1 MKFQGIKVAVA
12 DLGEESPLPYHHHLI
27 KSRQGKQKKPP
38 PPAPLPLLR
47 SRSGS
52 PLKGIRYPR
61 WEAPIYTWMH
71 GRNMQAL
78 SWWAWHERRR
88 KKKIGVLTG
97 IETMVSRTPGGRFI
111 GHWAT
116 HGEQDHMWTLHEF
129 SLCHACV
136 SFINSPFTSH
146 YQA

>member
-52 PLKGIRYPR
+52 PLKPTPAGRLPYILGCMGETCRR
-61 WEAPIYTWMH
+61 CLDEH
-71 GRNMQAL
+71 GT
-78 SWWAWHERRR
+78 SVGER
-88 KKKIGVLTG
+88 KKS
-97 IETMVSRTPGGRFI
+97 E
-111 GHWAT
+111 
-116 HGEQDHMWTLHEF
+116 
-129 SLCHACV
+129 SL
-136 SFINSPFTSH
+136 
-146 YQA
+146 QE